1 MTTAPV
7 ASREE
12 ESIDHILAS
21 RHFVKAPLLSSFLS
35 YVCRR
40 ALHDGVTR
48 ISEQEIGI
56 NVFHREGYDPAEDN
70 IVRNY
75 ARQLRKRLEEYY
87 ADEGR
92 HESLRIEIPKGGY
105 LPLFV
110 AQELEPS
117 SSEKLPA
124 LQLIEP
130 RQLDM
135 QAGQKIGYWKILCVL
150 SCALSLALAGV
161 VVFLLHYSR
170 KPEVSSSL
178 HPLSRELFSP
188 VTDTIIVPAD
198 TTLTLLEEMNNRRLS
213 LEEYTRWIAS
223 QPEEPT
229 IDYFLHRRK
238 DTSVMSMRIASNL
251 QMLPEVIPGRLFIR
265 SSRNITLDDL
275 KSSNAIFIG
284 SIDSIPWIEAF
295 QNHLNFRFVYDIA
308 AKQGAIENIH
318 PLADESAV
326 YSGKLDRFSQETYA
340 VLAFIPN
347 LEKTGHLL
355 LIQGLDASGTEAAA
369 DLLFQ
374 PHGMD
379 EVMRRATRSDGSVR
393 NFEVL
398 LKTTVLESHPTNIH
412 IVAIRTAP

>member
-150 SCALSLALAGV
+150 SCA
-161 VVFLLHYSR
+161 